1 MQKSL
6 KKSATGMIAIMTVI
20 MVISAFAAI
29 NKAYAVDIQPP
40 VSMWI
45 DPPMNNFTTA
55 TTNVG
60 DRFNVTVWINTDNG
74 TLTTFT
80 WQLTIGF
87 DSSFLTCTRA
97 GYTAGTTSEFFQGM
111 TTVPVQA
118 VITNA
123 SIMTGESLMG
133 SENKTGN
140 ASLCW
145 LEFEIMSAPNQTTP
159 TLSTN
164 LNFTGA
170 PDSDT
175 FLLTPDLNTVVE
187 CVYYNATFNYSLPP
201 PDTTPPTIGTVTRD
215 PSGPVS
221 ENATVT
227 VTANITDDVAV
238 YNATLSYTTD
248 NSTWT
253 NASMSNGGSGSLYNG
268 TIQGYLNGTIV
279 WYYITAF
286 DTAGNQASTP
296 SAPYSAS
303 YNVVPEFTAAVLLVM
318 LTILAG
324 AMIAYRKKL
333 VRLP

>member
-1 MQKSL
+1 
-6 KKSATGMIAIMTVI
+6 MIAIMTVI

-29 NKAYAVDIQPP
+29 NNAYAVDIQPP

-45 DPPMNNFTTA
+45 DPPMSNFTTA

-60 DRFNVTVWINTDNG
+60 DKFNVTVWINTDNT
-74 TLTTFT
+74 TLVAYT

-97 GYTAGTTSEFFQGM
+97 GYTAGTTSQFFQGK
-111 TTVPVQA
+111 TTVPVTA
-118 VITNA
+118 VITNT

-133 SENKTGN
+133 DANMTGN

-145 LEFEIMSAPNQTTP
+145 IEFEIMNAPNENTT

-164 LNFTGA
+164 MNFTGA
-170 PDSDT
+170 PNSDT
-175 FLLTPDLNTVVE
+175 FLLTPDLNTVME
-187 CVYYNATFNYSLPP
+187 LATYNATFNYSLPP
-201 PDTTPPTIGTVTRD
+201 PDTTPPTINTVTRD
-215 PSGPVS
+215 PSGEVS
-221 ENATVT
+221 ENASVT
-227 VTANITDDVAV
+227 VTADITDDVAV

-248 NSTWT
+248 NATWT
-253 NASMSNGGSGSLYNG
+253 NASMSNVGQGNLYNG
-268 TIQGYLNGTIV
+268 TIPGYLNGTTV
-279 WYYITAF
+279 WYFVTAF

-296 SAPYSAS
+296 SAPYSAY
-303 YNVVPEFTAAVLLVM
+303 YNVVPEFTVAVLLVM

-324 AMIAYRKKL
+324 AVIAYRKKL